1 MVWSDDP
8 ATYIANALAPATVRR
23 VDLDEATRTATVTA
37 DPDQLSLAIGRGGD
51 NARLVARLCGWRI
64 DVVAGEAAV
73 SAEPPQ
79 RTCVG
84 CRRVRGKPELVQARP
99 RKRRTGYS

>member
-8 ATYIANALAPATVRR
+8 ATYIANALAPATVRG
-23 VDLDEATRTATVTA
+23 VELDEATRTATVTA

-64 DVVAGEAAV
+64 DVVA
-73 SAEPPQ
+73 AEP
-79 RTCVG
+79 G
-84 CRRVRGKPELVQARP
+84 
-99 RKRRTGYS
+99 